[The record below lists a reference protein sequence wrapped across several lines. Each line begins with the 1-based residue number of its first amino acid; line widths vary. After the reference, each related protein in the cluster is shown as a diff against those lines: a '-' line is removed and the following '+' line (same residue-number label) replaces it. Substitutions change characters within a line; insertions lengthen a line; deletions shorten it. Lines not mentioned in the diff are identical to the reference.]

1 MANDNRVNLCKWL
14 ESKGYKPIKNELVER
29 KLPAS
34 NTESGSSNPQ
44 NPEECYI
51 NDTKKTIV
59 CIAQNFQV
67 RSKDKVAISIGRN
80 EESTLYPFKN
90 VYKNYN
96 EKYKFFI
103 LVPCAE
109 PTKPENKPK
118 YKIVENFIV
127 SLEPISIRE
136 HDLSKLKSATSMD
149 FGRYNDLEEKLTT
162 TDIKTKKLS
171 YLSYRRI
178 KVENNDFF
186 ATFILA
192 FKNEENSEKKYKY
205 LNDYMKL
212 FDSRTYKDVVDV
224 TKWIATEMHK
234 NNAKNLGLPRNLL
247 IYGAPGTGK
256 SHYIDDKFEKDFY
269 CVPEETEKLEQYRKE
284 LSEKLGIDIPEDAD
298 IKATI
303 KNEFF
308 TRVTFYEDYSYEH
321 FVGCYKPIKKDDKI
335 TYEFEAGP
343 FIDIY
348 IKAKENPDN
357 PYLLAVEE
365 INRADAAAVFGD
377 LFQVLDRDND
387 GSSEYSVK
395 PEAALNKYLEEHL
408 YIWATM
414 NSADQGVHVLDS
426 AFKRRWQFLYMDIG
440 NSPSSAKADG
450 REIVLPFGN
459 SKIKTYAWG
468 SFRNAVNE
476 VLEKNNIEEDRWVGA
491 WFFKDEELNLINKF
505 YEEKD
510 NTKLKPNPL
519 VDKLLAYLLQDV
531 VKMNKDILFQGK
543 YHNMSSIRK
552 ALSNSEVNIFDVL
565 TQKINIDKKEDEDI
579 ADKREIVLPVGDNKT
594 ETYTW
599 GSFRKAVNEVLE
611 KNNIEKDRQIEAW
624 FFKGREL
631 KSIETFYKEKDTDN
645 KDNPLVD
652 KLLEQLSKINKDIFK
667 QGYSDISSV
676 HGDLSNSVS
685 PKSIFEVL
693 NIDKNAL
700 EKVQE
705 TENPTPTN
713 AESAPNGQQTQ
724 AVTEN
729 G

>member
-1 MANDNRVNLCKWL
+1 MLNQILKKLIDEMDKQDMNIEIMGNQFRQKQTDDFKYILDLNGGLFNIKKL
-14 ESKGYKPIKNELVER
+14 EE
-29 KLPAS
+29 
-34 NTESGSSNPQ
+34 
-44 NPEECYI
+44 
-51 NDTKKTIV
+51 
-59 CIAQNFQV
+59 F
-67 RSKDKVAISIGRN
+67 RN
-80 EESTLYPFKN
+80 EENKKKL
-90 VYKNYN
+90 
-96 EKYKFFI
+96 FF
-103 LVPCAE
+103 LCGAM
-109 PTKPENKPK
+109 NNSN
-118 YKIVENFIV
+118 IVSDDGQKVFSPYIV
-127 SLEPISIRE
+127 SLEMTSLKEDFLMTTNKNEKLVPLTSFGIRSSKSDDRIE
-136 HDLSKLKSATSMD
+136 VKEIVEELSKQPD
-149 FGRYNDLEEKLTT
+149 FLRKELIRGQGKNKTTMGYAVFIRIPTVEEKTE
-162 TDIKTKKLS
+162 KTVTVDGVHYDVTNLWN
-171 YLSYRRI
+171 Y
-178 KVENNDFF
+178 
-186 ATFILA
+186 FIC
-192 FKNEENSEKKYKY
+192 S
-205 LNDYMKL
+205 
-212 FDSRTYKDVVDV
+212 DSRTYKDAVYV
-224 TKWIATEMHK
+224 TNWIATEMHK

-308 TRVTFYEDYSYEH
+308 TRVTFYKDYSYEN

-348 IKAKENPDN
+348 IKAKKDSKHN
-357 PYLLAVEE
+357 YLLAIEE

-377 LFQVLDRDND
+377 LFQVLDRDGN
-387 GSSEYSVK
+387 GNSEYSVK
-395 PEAALNKYLEEHL
+395 PEAALNKYLAEHLKDYDYDGTISLPSNL

-426 AFKRRWQFLYMDIG
+426 AFKRRWQFLYMDID

-491 WFFKDEELNLINKF
+491 WFFKDEELDLINKF
-505 YEEKD
+505 YENKD

-531 VKMNKDILFQGK
+531 VKMNKDILFK
-543 YHNMSSIRK
+543 TDYHNMSSIRK

-631 KSIETFYKEKDTDN
+631 KSIETFYKEKGTDN

-652 KLLEQLSKINKDIFK
+652 KLLAYLLQDVVKMNKDILFK
-667 QGYSDISSV
+667 KEEYHNMSSIRR
-676 HGDLSNSVS
+676 DLSNSTP
-685 PKSIFEVL
+685 PKNIFKVL
-693 NIDKNAL
+693 KIDEKAL
-700 EKVQE
+700 KEIQE
-705 TENPTPTN
+705 TEPPTPTD
-713 AESAPNGQQTQ
+713 T

>member
-1 MANDNRVNLCKWL
+1 MGKENKNKTKFREWLTKKESEGGAGFTQPDKNKDIFDKEDMRVYFLNGSFRDNSGPKINAYSDNDNATKLFEEYKAAYKSKKCEKKFFFLSFLGSGFDDLSDKYVLSVEPFDGKDAVNTSTTSLKTTSDYETLKKML
-14 ESKGYKPIKNELVER
+14 EDGLKSDK
-29 KLPAS
+29 S
-34 NTESGSSNPQ
+34 
-44 NPEECYI
+44 C
-51 NDTKKTIV
+51 V
-59 CIAQNFQV
+59 CIDGQCHGKSQAV
-67 RSKDKVAISIGRN
+67 GK
-80 EESTLYPFKN
+80 
-90 VYKNYN
+90 
-96 EKYKFFI
+96 KYWLRFI
-103 LVPCAE
+103 
-109 PTKPENKPK
+109 
-118 YKIVENFIV
+118 KIVDINGNTTYDIV
-127 SLEPISIRE
+127 KHYLE
-136 HDLSKLKSATSMD
+136 LS
-149 FGRYNDLEEKLTT
+149 
-162 TDIKTKKLS
+162 
-171 YLSYRRI
+171 
-178 KVENNDFF
+178 
-186 ATFILA
+186 
-192 FKNEENSEKKYKY
+192 
-205 LNDYMKL
+205 
-212 FDSRTYKDVVDV
+212 DSRTYKDTVYV
-224 TKWIATEMHK
+224 TNWIATEMHK

-308 TRVTFYEDYSYEH
+308 TRVTFYKDYSYEN

-348 IKAKENPDN
+348 IKAKKNPDN

-395 PEAALNKYLEEHL
+395 PEVALNKYLEEHLPNYDGTISLPSNL

-426 AFKRRWQFLYMDIG
+426 AFKRRWQFLYMDID

-491 WFFKDEELNLINKF
+491 WFFKDEELDLINKF
-505 YEEKD
+505 YENKD

-531 VKMNKDILFQGK
+531 VKMNKDILFK
-543 YHNMSSIRK
+543 TDYHNMSSIRK

-631 KSIETFYKEKDTDN
+631 KSIETFYKEKGTDN

-652 KLLEQLSKINKDIFK
+652 KLLAYLLQDVVKMNKDILFK
-667 QGYSDISSV
+667 KEEYHNMSSIRR
-676 HGDLSNSVS
+676 DLSNSTP
-685 PKSIFEVL
+685 PKNIFKVL
-693 NIDKNAL
+693 KIDEKAL
-700 EKVQE
+700 KEIQE
-705 TENPTPTN
+705 TEPPTPTD
-713 AESAPNGQQTQ
+713 T

>member
-1 MANDNRVNLCKWL
+1 MGKENKNKTKFREWL
-14 ESKGYKPIKNELVER
+14 
-29 KLPAS
+29 
-34 NTESGSSNPQ
+34 
-44 NPEECYI
+44 
-51 NDTKKTIV
+51 TKKESEGGAGFTQPDKNKDIFDKEDMRVYFLNGSFRDNSGPKINAYSDNANATKLFEEYKAAYKSKKCEKKFFFLSFLGSGFDDLSDKYVLSVEPFDGKDAVNTSTTSLKTTSDYETLKKMLEDGLKSDKSCV
-59 CIAQNFQV
+59 CIDGQCHGKSQAV
-67 RSKDKVAISIGRN
+67 GK
-80 EESTLYPFKN
+80 
-90 VYKNYN
+90 
-96 EKYKFFI
+96 KYWLRFI
-103 LVPCAE
+103 
-109 PTKPENKPK
+109 
-118 YKIVENFIV
+118 KIVDINGNTTYDIV
-127 SLEPISIRE
+127 KHYLE
-136 HDLSKLKSATSMD
+136 LS
-149 FGRYNDLEEKLTT
+149 
-162 TDIKTKKLS
+162 
-171 YLSYRRI
+171 
-178 KVENNDFF
+178 
-186 ATFILA
+186 
-192 FKNEENSEKKYKY
+192 
-205 LNDYMKL
+205 
-212 FDSRTYKDVVDV
+212 DSRTYKDTVYV
-224 TKWIATEMHK
+224 TNWIATEMHK

-308 TRVTFYEDYSYEH
+308 TRVTFYKDYSYEN

-348 IKAKENPDN
+348 IKAKKDSKHN
-357 PYLLAVEE
+357 YLLAIEE
-365 INRADAAAVFGD
+365 INRANAAAVFGD

-408 YIWATM
+408 PNYDGTISLPSNLYIWATM

-426 AFKRRWQFLYMDIG
+426 AFKRRWQFLYMDID
-440 NSPSSAKADG
+440 NSESAAKIDDDIYLPVKDGIRKCKWNQFRKA
-450 REIVLPFGN
+450 INKVLKDN
-459 SKIKTYAWG
+459 K
-468 SFRNAVNE
+468 
-476 VLEKNNIEEDRWVGA
+476 IEEDRWVGA
-491 WFFKDEELNLINKF
+491 WFFKKDELKLIRTF
-505 YEEKD
+505 YENKD

-531 VKMNKDILFQGK
+531 VKMNKDILFK
-543 YHNMSSIRK
+543 TDYHNMSSIRK

-631 KSIETFYKEKDTDN
+631 KSIETFYKEKGTDN

-652 KLLEQLSKINKDIFK
+652 KLLAYLLQDVVKMNKDILFK
-667 QGYSDISSV
+667 KEEYHNMSSIRR
-676 HGDLSNSVS
+676 DLSNSTP
-685 PKSIFEVL
+685 PKNIFDIL
-693 NIDKNAL
+693 NIKIDENAL
-700 EKVQE
+700 EEVPK
-705 TENPTPTN
+705 TENPTPTD
-713 AESAPNGQQTQ
+713 T

>member
-1 MANDNRVNLCKWL
+1 MLNQILKKLIDEMDKQDMNIEIMGNQFRQKQTDDFKYILDLNGGLFNIKKL
-14 ESKGYKPIKNELVER
+14 EE
-29 KLPAS
+29 
-34 NTESGSSNPQ
+34 
-44 NPEECYI
+44 
-51 NDTKKTIV
+51 
-59 CIAQNFQV
+59 F
-67 RSKDKVAISIGRN
+67 RN
-80 EESTLYPFKN
+80 EENKKKL
-90 VYKNYN
+90 
-96 EKYKFFI
+96 FF
-103 LVPCAE
+103 LCGAM
-109 PTKPENKPK
+109 NNSN
-118 YKIVENFIV
+118 IVSDDGQKVFSPYIV
-127 SLEPISIRE
+127 SLEMTSLKEDFLMTTNKNEKLVPLTSFGIRSSKSDDRIE
-136 HDLSKLKSATSMD
+136 VKEIVEELSKQPD
-149 FGRYNDLEEKLTT
+149 FLRKELIRGQGKNKTTMGYAVFIRIPTVEEKTE
-162 TDIKTKKLS
+162 KTVTVDGVHYDVTNLWN
-171 YLSYRRI
+171 Y
-178 KVENNDFF
+178 
-186 ATFILA
+186 FIC
-192 FKNEENSEKKYKY
+192 S
-205 LNDYMKL
+205 
-212 FDSRTYKDVVDV
+212 DSRTYKDAVYV

-308 TRVTFYEDYSYEH
+308 TRVTFYKDYSYEN

-348 IKAKENPDN
+348 IKAKKDSKHN
-357 PYLLAVEE
+357 YLLAIEE
-365 INRADAAAVFGD
+365 INRANAAAVFGN
-377 LFQVLDRDND
+377 LFQVLDRDNK
-387 GSSEYSVK
+387 GNSEYSVK
-395 PEAALNKYLEEHL
+395 PEAALNKYLAEHLKDYDYDGTISLPSNL

-426 AFKRRWQFLYMDIG
+426 AFKRRWQFLYMDID

-491 WFFKDEELNLINKF
+491 WFFKDEELDLINKF
-505 YEEKD
+505 YENKD

-531 VKMNKDILFQGK
+531 VKMNKDILFK
-543 YHNMSSIRK
+543 TDYHNMSSIRK

-631 KSIETFYKEKDTDN
+631 KSIETFYKEKGTDN

-652 KLLEQLSKINKDIFK
+652 KLLAYLLQDVVKMNKDILFK
-667 QGYSDISSV
+667 KEEYHNMSSIRR
-676 HGDLSNSVS
+676 DLSNSTP
-685 PKSIFEVL
+685 PKNIFKVL
-693 NIDKNAL
+693 KIDEKAL
-700 EKVQE
+700 KEIQE
-705 TENPTPTN
+705 TEPPTPTD
-713 AESAPNGQQTQ
+713 T

>member
-1 MANDNRVNLCKWL
+1 MSDKYVLSVEPFDGKDAVNTSTTSLKTTSDYETLKKML
-14 ESKGYKPIKNELVER
+14 EDGLKSDK
-29 KLPAS
+29 S
-34 NTESGSSNPQ
+34 
-44 NPEECYI
+44 C
-51 NDTKKTIV
+51 V
-59 CIAQNFQV
+59 CIDGQCHGKSQAV
-67 RSKDKVAISIGRN
+67 GK
-80 EESTLYPFKN
+80 
-90 VYKNYN
+90 
-96 EKYKFFI
+96 KYWLRFI
-103 LVPCAE
+103 
-109 PTKPENKPK
+109 
-118 YKIVENFIV
+118 KIVDINGNTTYDIV
-127 SLEPISIRE
+127 KHYLE
-136 HDLSKLKSATSMD
+136 LS
-149 FGRYNDLEEKLTT
+149 
-162 TDIKTKKLS
+162 
-171 YLSYRRI
+171 
-178 KVENNDFF
+178 
-186 ATFILA
+186 
-192 FKNEENSEKKYKY
+192 
-205 LNDYMKL
+205 
-212 FDSRTYKDVVDV
+212 DSRTYKDTVYV
-224 TKWIATEMHK
+224 TNWIATEMHK

-308 TRVTFYEDYSYEH
+308 TRVTFYKDYSYEN

-348 IKAKENPDN
+348 IKAKKNPDN

-377 LFQVLDRDND
+377 LFQVLDRDDD

-395 PEAALNKYLEEHL
+395 PEVALNKYLEEHLPNYDGTISLPSNL

-426 AFKRRWQFLYMDIG
+426 AFKRRWQFLYMDID

-491 WFFKDEELNLINKF
+491 WFFKDEELDLINKF
-505 YEEKD
+505 YENKD

-531 VKMNKDILFQGK
+531 VKMNKDILFK
-543 YHNMSSIRK
+543 TDYHNMSSIRK
-552 ALSNSEVNIFDVL
+552 ALSNSTSPKNIFKVL
-565 TQKINIDKKEDEDI
+565 KIDEKALKEI
-579 ADKREIVLPVGDNKT
+579 
-594 ETYTW
+594 
-599 GSFRKAVNEVLE
+599 
-611 KNNIEKDRQIEAW
+611 
-624 FFKGREL
+624 
-631 KSIETFYKEKDTDN
+631 
-645 KDNPLVD
+645 
-652 KLLEQLSKINKDIFK
+652 
-667 QGYSDISSV
+667 
-676 HGDLSNSVS
+676 
-685 PKSIFEVL
+685 
-693 NIDKNAL
+693 
-700 EKVQE
+700 QE
-705 TENPTPTN
+705 TEPPTPTD
-713 AESAPNGQQTQ
+713 T

>member
-1 MANDNRVNLCKWL
+1 
-14 ESKGYKPIKNELVER
+14 
-29 KLPAS
+29 
-34 NTESGSSNPQ
+34 
-44 NPEECYI
+44 
-51 NDTKKTIV
+51 
-59 CIAQNFQV
+59 
-67 RSKDKVAISIGRN
+67 
-80 EESTLYPFKN
+80 
-90 VYKNYN
+90 
-96 EKYKFFI
+96 
-103 LVPCAE
+103 
-109 PTKPENKPK
+109 
-118 YKIVENFIV
+118 
-127 SLEPISIRE
+127 
-136 HDLSKLKSATSMD
+136 MD

-162 TDIKTKKLS
+162 TDIKTEKLS
-171 YLSYRRI
+171 YLLYRRI

-192 FKNEENSEKKYKY
+192 FKNEEDSEKKYKY
-205 LNDYMKL
+205 LNDYMNL
-212 FDSRTYKDVVDV
+212 FDSRTYKDTVYYPVYKSVLSSPD
-224 TKWIATEMHK
+224 ES
-234 NNAKNLGLPRNLL
+234 NDELLPYNLL
-247 IYGAPGTGK
+247 VYGAPGTGK
-256 SHYIDDKFEKDFY
+256 SHYINTKFEERFLKQLDNYKPFDVSANKQLTEEDFEAMSKKY
-269 CVPEETEKLEQYRKE
+269 EKEFRKKM
-284 LSEKLGIDIPEDAD
+284 SFKSDDNSSPNNQIY
-298 IKATI
+298 KAQNDFRN
-303 KNEFF
+303 KYL
-308 TRVTFYEDYSYEH
+308 TRVTFYEDYSYEN
-321 FVGCYKPIKKDDKI
+321 FVGCYKPVENETGKI
-335 TYEFEAGP
+335 TYKFEAGP

-348 IKAKENPDN
+348 IKAKEDPDNN

-387 GSSEYSVK
+387 GSSEYYDGTISL
-395 PEAALNKYLEEHL
+395 PSNL